1 MTHEKIIKKELAE
14 ALHVHILLLKRIET
28 VESDSS
34 DALRFVIRSLG
45 FMLERIPEALVSD
58 DEEDLYFAAF
68 QYYNLL
74 AELKNNM
81 AISFPHVTSI
91 DLSAFPDSHV
101 DLLNEWWEEKT
112 GLKVDTPTKQTMTVH
127 KE

>member
-1 MTHEKIIKKELAE
+1 MNQERMIKQELAE

-28 VESDSS
+28 IDSNS
-34 DALRFVIRSLG
+34 EGALRFVVRSLG
-45 FMLERIPEALVSD
+45 FMLERIPEALISE

-74 AELKNNM
+74 AELKNNL
-81 AISFPHVTSI
+81 ALSFPHVSSI

-101 DLLNEWWEEKT
+101 DLLNKWWEEKT
-112 GLKVDTPTKQTMTVH
+112 GLHVDTPTKQTLIVT
-127 KE
+127 E